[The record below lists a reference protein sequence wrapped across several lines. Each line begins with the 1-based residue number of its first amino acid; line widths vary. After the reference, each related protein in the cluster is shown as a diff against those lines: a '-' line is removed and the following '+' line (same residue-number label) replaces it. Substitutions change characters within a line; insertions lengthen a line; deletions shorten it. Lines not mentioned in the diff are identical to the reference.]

1 MAMNEKIAK
10 MTNILNDC
18 LEDLD
23 GLVPA
28 AGIMNCGRV
37 FVTAQNIRT
46 VLRILKTISAEEE
59 KKNDCNGDEVQSE
72 S

>member
-1 MAMNEKIAK
+1 MDEKIAK

-28 AGIMNCGRV
+28 AGVMNCGRV

-46 VLRILKTISAEEE
+46 ALRILKTLAAEEE
-59 KKNDCNGDEVQSE
+59 KKNDCNGDKVQSE